1 MNIKDYFKQSKYKSK
16 EVIINNIRF
25 QSQKEG
31 NRYLELKMLEK
42 QGLIKDLKMQ
52 VPYLLLDTIKYKGK
66 TYPKTKYYAD
76 FQYIENETNKV
87 IIEDVKSEITRKDKV
102 YRLKIK
108 LLLSKYKDIDFR
120 EII

>member
-42 QGLIKDLKMQ
+42 QGLIKDLHIQ
-52 VPYLLLDTIKYKGK
+52 VKFELQPSYKKNGK
-66 TYPKTKYYAD
+66 IIRAIYYIAD
-76 FQYIENETNKV
+76 FVYFDIN
-87 IIEDVKSEITRKDKV
+87 KDKV
-102 YRLKIK
+102 IVEDTKRV
-108 LLLSKYKDIDFR
+108 
-120 EII
+120 